1 MARGCVHRALLAG
14 SITCCAAVGV
24 AVAQE
29 GAEVTEDLGNL
40 YALARR
46 TTSAGSIIQTLLFAG
61 QAIVTDIAVPGPD
74 TGVIAGTTG
83 VSPEPGGSA
92 HVARVDAEEL
102 RLGLGPGFGGTWLT
116 GEILDNYLILHRTRA
131 SGPVMHEVFHEGHK
145 VGVVTEVSSS
155 VGAARSP
162 GRNSFVFESTDDRFV
177 VHLTQSDGTRIHATT
192 ERGRFSGQVVERVA
206 AAKPPSEPLRG
217 LVKPSTGRNRNGSRD
232 HRSPLS
238 RNRP

>member
-1 MARGCVHRALLAG
+1 VGA
-14 SITCCAAVGV
+14 ITCCAAVGV

-46 TTSAGSIIQTLLFAG
+46 TTSAGSIIETLLFAG

-74 TGVIAGTTG
+74 AGVITGTTG
-83 VSPEPGGSA
+83 VSPAPGGS
-92 HVARVDAEEL
+92 ARVDAEDL
-102 RLGLGPGFGGTWLT
+102 RLGVGPGFGGTWLT
-116 GEILDNYLILHRTRA
+116 GEIVDNYLILHRTRA
-131 SGPVMHEVFHEGHK
+131 SGPVTHEIFHEGRK
-145 VGVVTEVSSS
+145 VGAVTEVSSS
-155 VGAARSP
+155 VGAARST
-162 GRNSFVFESTDDRFV
+162 GRNSFVFESTNDRFV

-206 AAKPPSEPLRG
+206 AAQPPSEPLRG

-232 HRSPLS
+232 PRSPLS